1 MSVAGPD
8 QGGVEGGDGPAEVEG
23 GLGVRQVV
31 AGTATGAA
39 AGGEDH
45 LLAEV
50 LLGVPR
56 PGGGTVL
63 MRAEFLMANVGSPTS
78 SMSLLF
84 SPAVKCV
91 PAGRGPDWTVVSQAI
106 LGHLVGCRGPRC
118 RPGVHLLHLAPPD
131 ALRLPDC
138 VQKDS
143 ANPTG

>member
-63 MRAEFLMANVGSPTS
+63 IFLMANVGSPTS
-78 SMSLLF
+78 SV
-84 SPAVKCV
+84 SPPVL
-91 PAGRGPDWTVVSQAI
+91 T
-106 LGHLVGCRGPRC
+106 CREMCPC
-118 RPGVHLLHLAPPD
+118 
-131 ALRLPDC
+131 
-138 VQKDS
+138 
-143 ANPTG
+143 